1 MSSAEPTH
9 IYYDLE
15 IANQSLTDTGVP
27 PNPLS
32 FTQVRSSAVL
42 DNPNDYFMSIVR
54 FSLDTAGS
62 LPSFIPQIDLE
73 QLPADPDF
81 PNGTVYEVTLNY
93 QDAGNANPLLQVNY
107 ISTRNVIFIPH
118 NSASTALIPGG
129 DFAPPTTPLTI
140 RNTTT
145 NYFWVQNIE
154 QWIMMIN
161 DALTKAWADVCA
173 LVNGAVP
180 GTLALTDL
188 DPPYLSWDTANNKA
202 TLWMNKSLADQGR
215 YFNAFTFSTPVP
227 SASPAK
233 VNLWF
238 NAPLHILFSS
248 FEYAFQGYAPPQ
260 SFLLRVY
267 DRGNIGT
274 SAQTNVFPIATA
286 PNEYPPWVAFAMEQ
300 AFSTGPTMTP
310 ITSIIFTTSLLP
322 VLPSLLGVP
331 QLFSGTNSGVLSQ
344 DNNNIINTVTDLEV
358 NLVRGDEYLPNVIYE
373 PTAEYRLLDLQSN
386 APLTSIQIAVFWKD
400 IFGQLHPFYLQNG
413 CGATMKVMFRKKAY
427 NNIVPFM
434 AN

>member
-15 IANQSLTDTGVP
+15 IANQSLSDTGVP
-27 PNPLS
+27 PNRLS

-73 QLPADPDF
+73 TLPNDPDF
-81 PNGTVYEVTLNY
+81 PNVTVYEVTLGY
-93 QDAGNANPLLQVNY
+93 QDTGSANPVLSAGVF
-107 ISTRNVIFIPH
+107 STQNVVYIPH
-118 NSASTALIPGG
+118 TSASTASIPGG
-129 DFAPPTTPLTI
+129 QFAPPTTPLTI

-145 NYFWVQNIE
+145 NYYWVQNIE

-161 DALTKAWADVCA
+161 DALGKAWLDVVTQ
-173 LVNGAVP
+173 VNVAVP
-180 GTLALTDL
+180 ATIPGANAGSDQ
-188 DPPYLSWDTANNKA
+188 PPYLSWDTANNKA
-202 TLWMNKSLADQGR
+202 TYWAPQSIADQGR
-215 YFNAFTFSTPVP
+215 YWNPYTTAI
-227 SASPAK
+227 SPAK
-233 VNLWF
+233 QNCWF
-238 NAPLHILFSS
+238 NAPLHVLFSS
-248 FEYAFQGYAPPQ
+248 FEYAFQGYVPPQ

-274 SAQTNVFPIATA
+274 SAQTNVFPLATA
-286 PNEYPPWVAFAMEQ
+286 PNAYPPFIALAMEQ

-331 QLFSGTNSGVLSQ
+331 QLFSGSNSGVGTL

-386 APLTSIQIAVFWKD
+386 APLTSIQISVVWKD
-400 IFGQLHPFYLQNG
+400 IFGQLHDFYLQNG
-413 CGATMKVMFRKKAY
+413 CGATLKVLFRKKAY

-434 AN
+434 SN

>member
-73 QLPADPDF
+73 QLPNDPDF
-81 PNGTVYEVTLNY
+81 PNVTVYEVTLGY
-93 QDAGNANPLLQVNY
+93 QDVSFNAGVG
-107 ISTRNVIFIPH
+107 IFSTQNVIYIPH
-118 NSASTALIPGG
+118 NSASTASIPGG
-129 DFAPPTTPLTI
+129 AFAPPTTPLTI

-145 NYFWVQNIE
+145 NYYWVQNIE

-161 DALTKAWADVCA
+161 DALRKAWLDVVTN
-173 LVNGAVP
+173 VNAITASTIVAP
-180 GTLALTDL
+180 NDE
-188 DPPYLSWDTANNKA
+188 PPYLSWDTANNKA
-202 TLWMNKSLADQGR
+202 TYWAPLALADQGR
-215 YFNAFTFSTPVP
+215 YWNPFTTAV
-227 SASPAK
+227 SPAK
-233 VNLWF
+233 QNCWF

-274 SAQTNVFPIATA
+274 SSQTNVFPAGVA
-286 PNEYPPWVAFAMEQ
+286 PVSYPPWVALAMEQ

-331 QLFSGTNSGVLSQ
+331 QLFSGTNSGVLTQ

-358 NLVRGDEYLPNVIYE
+358 NLTRGDEYLPNVIYE

-386 APLTSIQIAVFWKD
+386 APLTSIQISVVWKD

-434 AN
+434 SN

>member
-15 IANQSLTDTGVP
+15 LANQALADTGVP
-27 PNPLS
+27 PNRLA
-32 FTQVRSSAVL
+32 FTQVRSSSIL

-54 FSLDTAGS
+54 FSLDTAGA
-62 LPSFIPQIDLE
+62 LPAFIPQIDLE

-81 PNGTVYEVTLNY
+81 PNQTVYEVTLGY
-93 QDAGNANPLLQVNY
+93 QDIGSATPAIAAGIFV
-107 ISTRNVIFIPH
+107 TRNVVYIPH
-118 NSASTALIPGG
+118 SSASTANIAGG
-129 DFAPPTTPLTI
+129 DFAPPTTPLTT

-145 NYFWVQNIE
+145 NYYWVQNIN
-154 QWIMMIN
+154 QFIQMIN
-161 DALTKAWADVCA
+161 DALSKTWADVVA
-173 LVNGAVP
+173 LVNAAFG
-180 GTLALTDL
+180 GTIPPPL
-188 DPPYLSWDTANNKA
+188 DEPPYLSWDDETNRAVYWAPLAIANQGQFWNPFTTAI
-202 TLWMNKSLADQGR
+202 
-215 YFNAFTFSTPVP
+215 
-227 SASPAK
+227 SPAFQ
-233 VNLWF
+233 NCWF

-267 DRGNIGT
+267 DRANIGI
-274 SAQTNVFPIATA
+274 SSQTNIVPAATA
-286 PNEYPPWVAFAMEQ
+286 PVIYPPWNALAMGQ

-322 VLPSLLGVP
+322 VLPSLLGIP
-331 QLFSGTNSGVLSQ
+331 QLFSGSNLGVINQ

-358 NLVRGDEYLPNVIYE
+358 NLTRGDEYLPNVIYE

-386 APLTSIQIAVFWKD
+386 APLTSIQISVVWKD
-400 IFGQLHPFYLQNG
+400 IFGQLHDFYLQNG
-413 CGATMKVMFRKKAY
+413 CGATLKVMFRKKAY

>member
-15 IANQSLTDTGVP
+15 IANQALADTGVP
-27 PNPLS
+27 PNRLS
-32 FTQVRSSAVL
+32 FTQVRSSAIL

-54 FSLDTAGS
+54 FSLDTAGA

-81 PNGTVYEVTLNY
+81 PNQTVYEVTLGY
-93 QDAGNANPLLQVNY
+93 QDVLSATPAIAAG
-107 ISTRNVIFIPH
+107 IFSTYNVVYIPH
-118 NSASTALIPGG
+118 SSASTASIAGG
-129 DFAPPTTPLTI
+129 EFAPPTTPLTI

-145 NYFWVQNIE
+145 NYYWVQNIN
-154 QWIMMIN
+154 QFIQMIN
-161 DALTKAWADVCA
+161 DALRKAWVDVVA
-173 LVNGAVP
+173 LVNAAFANTIVAP
-180 GTLALTDL
+180 NDI
-188 DPPYLSWDTANNKA
+188 PPYLSWDDETNRAVYWAPLALANQGKYWNPFTTAI
-202 TLWMNKSLADQGR
+202 
-215 YFNAFTFSTPVP
+215 
-227 SASPAK
+227 SPALQ
-233 VNLWF
+233 NCWF

-248 FEYAFQGYAPPQ
+248 FEYAFQGYSPPQ

-267 DRGNIGT
+267 ERANVGI
-274 SAQTNVFPIATA
+274 SSQTNVVPAGVAPIS
-286 PNEYPPWVAFAMEQ
+286 YPPWVALAMGQ

-331 QLFSGTNSGVLSQ
+331 QLFSGSNFGVINQ

-386 APLTSIQIAVFWKD
+386 APLSAIQISVVWKD
-400 IFGQLHPFYLQNG
+400 IFGQLHDFYLQNG
-413 CGATMKVMFRKKAY
+413 CGATLKVMFRKKAY